1 MQTLNVGQVVFVFDR
16 ADHSIIPVQVFEEV
30 VHRKISGIET
40 SYYVRAS
47 SKPGSKTVLLDL
59 KKEKVFS
66 SIESAREFMIENA
79 TKAIDE
85 ICREAIE
92 GSSQFQ
98 EKKSENKTDEFSSS
112 DEVTI
117 PHPTSAEV
125 TKVGVAKV
133 KLPTGEFVD
142 VIID

>member
-66 SIESAREFMIENA
+66 SIESARDFMIENA
-79 TKAIDE
+79 TRAIDE

-92 GSSQFQ
+92 SSLQFQ
-98 EKKSENKTDEFSSS
+98 EKKNESEEIALTDEI
-112 DEVTI
+112 TI
-117 PHPTSAEV
+117 PHPTSGI
-125 TKVGVAKV
+125 TKI
-133 KLPTGEFVD
+133 KLPTGEIVD
-142 VIID
+142 VII